1 MINDIKIK
9 KKSLNFSK
17 FGKDEEDDIS
27 LINIIFDVVW

>member
-1 MINDIKIK
+1 MLRFK